1 MRTGAVLAAADVA
14 PSSVT
19 IVVFVLLAMSAA
31 ALAHLAWLKSALS
44 RRFAHPIDCGA
55 TWRGHR
61 LFGANKQWRGLMML
75 PPAAALSFAAGA
87 WLAPAAAPWAMPL
100 ASYALLGGACGTAFM
115 LAELPNSFLKR
126 QLGVAPGQ
134 QARTPAL
141 RRLCALADR
150 VDSALG
156 VWLACVVLV
165 PLPAAAGAGLL
176 VAGPAVHAAFSLLQ
190 FSLGL
195 KSRRL

>member
-126 QLGVAPGQ
+126 QLGVAPASKR
-134 QARTPAL
+134 ARRRCAGCARWPTGWTPPSACGSHASCWCRCPRPPVRACSWPA
-141 RRLCALADR
+141 RRCTPPSR
-150 VDSALG
+150 SCSSASG
-156 VWLACVVLV
+156 
-165 PLPAAAGAGLL
+165 
-176 VAGPAVHAAFSLLQ
+176 
-190 FSLGL
+190 
-195 KSRRL
+195 